1 MQEVDTPA
9 DYRRTLAAS
18 TLIIFLEMLKF
29 SKEKKSQREN
39 LWEGN

>member
-18 TLIIFLEMLKF
+18 TLIILSLEMLKL
-29 SKEKKSQREN
+29 SKKKTSKRN